1 MDRKDREGVMV
12 MAALSLY
19 RLLCCVVLCC
29 VVLCCV
35 VLRFVVLRCVMFS

>member
-29 VVLCCV
+29 VVMCCV